1 MIGLNK
7 SEIMADNKK
16 GKPQQINI
24 KLGEKEAEGI
34 YTNMAIITHS
44 PDEFIVDF
52 TRVLPGVPNA
62 KVLSRVI
69 MTPQRTKLFLKSL
82 QDNIRKFEQRYG
94 EIRIDNHNPPPHP
107 PNPFQGFDGGD
118 PKIN

>member
-1 MIGLNK
+1 M
-7 SEIMADNKK
+7 SEDKK

-24 KLGEKEAEGI
+24 QLGEKEAEGI
-34 YTNMAIITHS
+34 YTNMAIISHS

-52 TRVLPGVPNA
+52 TRILPGVPKA

-82 QDNIRKFEQRYG
+82 QDNIRKYEQRHG
-94 EIRIDNHNPPPHP
+94 EIKVNIQNPNQPPPFP
-107 PNPFQGFDGGD
+107 GFDGGTD